1 MKIVPYDLKKIDK
14 ADGYKKSNN
23 QKIIEEFL
31 ESDLDCAK
39 IENWTQKSAMSCAGS
54 LNRSIVK
61 YKMTGARAI
70 SRNGEVFL
78 IRVSA
83 IE

>member
-1 MKIVPYDLKKIDK
+1 MRLVPYDLKKIDK
-14 ADGYKKSNN
+14 AEGYRKSMN

-39 IENWTQKSAMSCAGS
+39 IEDWTQKSAMACAGS
-54 LNRSIVK
+54 LNRSIEK
-61 YKMTGARAI
+61 YKMTGARAV
-70 SRNGEVFL
+70 SRKGNVYL

-83 IE
+83 IK